1 MTPDAAT
8 IPMQGPAPLRLTGLE
23 LRRALALYVG
33 YAPESVDQI
42 HATFVHPENT
52 LGFVLEDAD
61 LIDIS
66 FKPFPHEDGT
76 NAKLFG

>member
-1 MTPDAAT
+1 MD
-8 IPMQGPAPLRLTGLE
+8 ILFAPSPIKLTGLE
-23 LRRALALYVG
+23 LHQALGVHFG

-52 LGFVLEDAD
+52 FGFVLEDAD

-76 NAKLFG
+76 NAKRFG